1 VHPPIQGSHSLL
13 GKSPNILVKVVLDVL
28 SLSAKINNFL
38 YSISFEDRLS
48 FIRDVSQ
55 NFEHILNLSQSSCT
69 LQPLDEFMLHL
80 MRLVFLI
87 FVANCLEEVTHLL
100 ADHLLPSYVAQIFE
114 SHEEGEL
121 VDVTFKPDIVDLFW
135 KFLLVSIN
143 VPATECFLDAHGLFL
158 LLVKTQKIL
167 GFNPIADVGSTQ
179 LNLQI
184 VGFHEVERT
193 LNAC

>member
-121 VDVTFKPDIVDLFW
+121 VDVTFKPDIVDLF
-135 KFLLVSIN
+135 
-143 VPATECFLDAHGLFL
+143 
-158 LLVKTQKIL
+158 
-167 GFNPIADVGSTQ
+167 
-179 LNLQI
+179 
-184 VGFHEVERT
+184 
-193 LNAC
+193 